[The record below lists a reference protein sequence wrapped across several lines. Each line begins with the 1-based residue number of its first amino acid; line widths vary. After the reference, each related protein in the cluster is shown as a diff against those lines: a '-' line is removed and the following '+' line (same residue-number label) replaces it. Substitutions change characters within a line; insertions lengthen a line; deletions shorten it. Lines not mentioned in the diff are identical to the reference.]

1 MHQQVSRAYLPTL
14 LLSAASFC
22 CSPRI
27 MSVHTTLMCS
37 PWQAMHSNKSAFVY
51 TFPSRTNNHFFFTGN
66 FTCHCATGAN
76 ECAACHAPTPFHGMT
91 FPSRA
96 SKSKCRE
103 LRPELLDPVSCPEYV
118 FRCMSVL
125 CSSLNTTILMHS
137 DFNLYIC
144 VLRQV
149 CLKCK

>member
-1 MHQQVSRAYLPTL
+1 
-14 LLSAASFC
+14 
-22 CSPRI
+22 
-27 MSVHTTLMCS
+27 MCS

-51 TFPSRTNNHFFFTGN
+51 TFPLRTNNHFFSTGN

-103 LRPELLDPVSCPEYV
+103 LRPKLWIRCLVWSVNKALLLHFPMYV
-118 FRCMSVL
+118 CSLFLPKYDNTITPHTFEPHHMFVL
-125 CSSLNTTILMHS
+125 FNFPAHLSPNYHKIL
-137 DFNLYIC
+137 YT
-144 VLRQV
+144 
-149 CLKCK
+149 